1 MNWTRRIVTVFS
13 FRRISGQIAALVLIS
28 LVLIHLLIAFYVIS
42 QKPRSFAERP
52 IHQFQLIAKLLAET
66 PAASRAVVL
75 QAVDRAF
82 PRLKLSLR
90 EAGPAS
96 SEGALPE
103 LPDVNAV
110 DLDFS
115 VKSAVAAVRLPDGA
129 VVEATI
135 GSPQVPPFFGGL
147 WASTVLFLFVSVTLL
162 GVWAGRALSAPLSAF
177 ARAAENFSVNQA
189 SASLPETGPEEIRAA
204 AIALNRMR
212 ERITALMNDRTRMLA
227 AISHD
232 LRTPITRLRLRS
244 EYIENETQRAE
255 TLYDLDQM
263 QAMLE
268 SVLSFLSSGS
278 AAKPTLVDVAALLHT
293 ISEQFSD
300 CGHVVR
306 YAGPIRAP
314 CTIRP
319 SEIGRAVTNLVE
331 NAVRFG
337 TEVDIRLTAS
347 ADQATIEVSDNGPGI
362 PKHRQADMLK
372 PFVRGEEARTM
383 NEKSGFGLGLSIAQ
397 AAVHGHG
404 GELSLHDNAPQGLLV
419 RIALPRAGR
428 HGPDRG
434 GASAFHP
441 ALPEQALG

>member
-1 MNWTRRIVTVFS
+1 
-13 FRRISGQIAALVLIS
+13 
-28 LVLIHLLIAFYVIS
+28 
-42 QKPRSFAERP
+42 
-52 IHQFQLIAKLLAET
+52 
-66 PAASRAVVL
+66 
-75 QAVDRAF
+75 
-82 PRLKLSLR
+82 
-90 EAGPAS
+90 
-96 SEGALPE
+96 
-103 LPDVNAV
+103 
-110 DLDFS
+110 
-115 VKSAVAAVRLPDGA
+115 
-129 VVEATI
+129 
-135 GSPQVPPFFGGL
+135 
-147 WASTVLFLFVSVTLL
+147 
-162 GVWAGRALSAPLSAF
+162 
-177 ARAAENFSVNQA
+177 
-189 SASLPETGPEEIRAA
+189 
-204 AIALNRMR
+204 
-212 ERITALMNDRTRMLA
+212 
-227 AISHD
+227 

-397 AAVHGHG
+397 AVVHGHG